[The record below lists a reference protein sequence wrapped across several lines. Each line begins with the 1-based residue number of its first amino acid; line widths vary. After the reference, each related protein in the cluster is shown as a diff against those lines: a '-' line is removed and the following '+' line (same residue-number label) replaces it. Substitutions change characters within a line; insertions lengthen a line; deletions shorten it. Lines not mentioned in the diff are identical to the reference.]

1 LGLIIDETLSWNQHT
16 DWIATKLCSAC
27 YVLSNLINIVPQSTL
42 RTIYYAY
49 IHSILSYGIILGGN
63 STNVNK
69 LFILQKKTVRIL
81 SNIGARKSCNEA
93 FKNLEIMTLHSQYIF
108 SLIIFTVDN
117 KHLFTPNNEIHRYST
132 RNNSNLNLPT
142 INLSKFYKGPYISGT
157 KAFNHLPLYLKLLV
171 SDVKC
176 FKISLKRFLY
186 HHSFYLV
193 KEYYKHNEDKDM

>member
-1 LGLIIDETLSWNQHT
+1 MLCLLCPKKPNTYCAPIYIKNNLLCLYPFYF
-16 DWIATKLCSAC
+16 KLRH
-27 YVLSNLINIVPQSTL
+27 NF
-42 RTIYYAY
+42 
-49 IHSILSYGIILGGN
+49 GGN

-81 SNIGARKSCNEA
+81 SNMGARESCEEA

-132 RNNSNLNLPT
+132 RNNSNLHLPT

-157 KAFNHLPLYLKLLV
+157 KAFNHLSRYLKLLV
-171 SDVKC
+171 SDVKR
-176 FKISLKRFLY
+176 FKIPLKRFLY
-186 HHSFYLV
+186 HHSFY
-193 KEYYKHNEDKDM
+193 

>member
-1 LGLIIDETLSWNQHT
+1 MNTMLDDIFMTMSTSTGMYPKFDLWTAN
-16 DWIATKLCSAC
+16 KLQ
-27 YVLSNLINIVPQSTL
+27 LHIVPQYTL
-42 RTIYYAY
+42 KTIYYAY

-81 SNIGARKSCNEA
+81 SNMGARESCEEA

-132 RNNSNLNLPT
+132 RNNSNLHLPT

-157 KAFNHLPLYLKLLV
+157 KAFNHLPRYLKLLV

-186 HHSFYLV
+186 HHSFYSV
-193 KEYYKHNEDKDM
+193 KEYYEHNEDKDM